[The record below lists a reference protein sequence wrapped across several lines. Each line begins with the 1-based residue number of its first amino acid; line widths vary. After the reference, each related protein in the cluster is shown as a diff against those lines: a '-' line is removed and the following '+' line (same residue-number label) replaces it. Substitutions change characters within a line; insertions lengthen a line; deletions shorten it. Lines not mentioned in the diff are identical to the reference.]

1 MNITGGK
8 GAEEDLSELLENIP
22 SLYGPRSNSSTNIES
37 AINDE
42 STVDSLSTSEH
53 NNGNLGGN
61 LHLKDIYNH
70 TSSYSDG
77 GEEIDPWSKSYVG
90 ISSNYFSV
98 GIRIHI
104 YSLSHAGNTQ
114 RCVIFPPLR
123 FHRCCHHL
131 LELQN
136 PLWLFVRL
144 RTHSGL
150 LMKALHYIGV
160 GLMRFLSPLP
170 GA

>member
-90 ISSNYFSV
+90 ISINYFSV
-98 GIRIHI
+98 GIMLGGSTSILYPMLVIRKGVSS
-104 YSLSHAGNTQ
+104 SLLSASTA
-114 RCVIFPPLR
+114 VVTIF
-123 FHRCCHHL
+123 
-131 LELQN
+131 
-136 PLWLFVRL
+136 WSYKILF
-144 RTHSGL
+144 G
-150 LMKALHYIGV
+150 
-160 GLMRFLSPLP
+160 FLSDCAPIL
-170 GA
+170 GY